1 MIIFSNLLFERW
13 KTNKTIN
20 QTKIL
25 KMSKFKLKSEI
36 ENEGKKIKK
45 HSSKKHNYDREDM
58 TDFAYMSRGAAKNE
72 LRYLRETYGI

>member
-1 MIIFSNLLFERW
+1 
-13 KTNKTIN
+13 
-20 QTKIL
+20 
-25 KMSKFKLKSEI
+25 MSKFKLKSEI